1 MDDKSW
7 TVVLGVP
14 PGSTATFAKAIL
26 RARTGGFYLTNSVCR
41 EGLKLVVEKCQLV
54 DEAGKEVTRGGVGYS
69 DDGNLEVLLQYEG
82 V

>member
-1 MDDKSW
+1 
-7 TVVLGVP
+7 
-14 PGSTATFAKAIL
+14 
-26 RARTGGFYLTNSVCR
+26 
-41 EGLKLVVEKCQLV
+41 LVVEKCQLV